1 MKKQIEFEDIRKMYK
16 EYADRI
22 MLLGTDRIIETE
34 IPWNKVFWG
43 REIGTQKI
51 IPFVHKKSADG
62 TVRLFYIGDGGQKQT
77 MSNRDFA
84 YMYDLWDKD
93 GHLLH
98 IAFYGF

>member
-1 MKKQIEFEDIRKMYK
+1 MKKQIEFEDIRKRYK
-16 EYADRI
+16 EYADKI
-22 MLLGTDRIIETE
+22 MQLGTERIIETE

-43 REIGTQKI
+43 REIGTQNI
-51 IPFVHKKSADG
+51 LPCFHKKAPDG
-62 TVRLFYIGDGGQKQT
+62 TAQLFCIDENGYKQT

-93 GHLLH
+93 GKLLH

>member
-22 MLLGTDRIIETE
+22 MLLGTDRIIETK

-51 IPFVHKKSADG
+51 LPFFHKKSADG
-62 TVRLFYIGDGGQKQT
+62 TVRLFCINENGHKQT

>member
-1 MKKQIEFEDIRKMYK
+1 MTNRIKFEDIRKMYK
-16 EYADRI
+16 EYADKIMRI
-22 MLLGTDRIIETE
+22 GTERIIETE
-34 IPWNKVFWG
+34 IPWEKVAWG

-51 IPFVHKKSADG
+51 LPFFHKKAPDG
-62 TVRLFYIGDGGQKQT
+62 TAQLFCICENGQKQT

-84 YMYDLWDKD
+84 YIYDWWDKD